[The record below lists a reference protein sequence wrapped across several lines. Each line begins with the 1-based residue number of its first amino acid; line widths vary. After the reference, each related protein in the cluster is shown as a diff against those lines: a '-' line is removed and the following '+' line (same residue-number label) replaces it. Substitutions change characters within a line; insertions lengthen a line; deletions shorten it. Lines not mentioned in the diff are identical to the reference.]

1 MHVRAFLKRLTM
13 AIPSVA
19 VAVIMERRSLANRWQ
34 TEQWAPIG
42 VVPDTGDSASTRLPY
57 EDSTKV
63 QWLHPGFAIE
73 LHRDE
78 AEGYYLNASSEEPYA
93 FVMWRMENDIAVPK
107 VVTVS
112 YNEASRMMDGG
123 EQVDGVPLSAD
134 LVAWLRDFVQQ
145 HYRPEPKRR
154 IRPPSF
160 KGARRD

>member
-1 MHVRAFLKRLTM
+1 M
-13 AIPSVA
+13 AVPNVA
-19 VAVIMERRSLANRWQ
+19 VAVIMERRALANRWQ

-42 VVPDTGDSASTRLPY
+42 VLPDTASIATSRQLS
-57 EDSTKV
+57 EDSGAV
-63 QWLHPGFAIE
+63 QWLHSGFAIE

-78 AEGYYLNASSEEPYA
+78 AEGYYLNASTESPYA
-93 FVMWRMENDIAVPK
+93 FVMWRMENDIGVPK

-123 EQVDGVPLSAD
+123 EQVDGVPLSRE
-134 LVAWLRDFVQQ
+134 LVAWLREFVQRN
-145 HYRPEPKRR
+145 YRPEPKRR

>member
-1 MHVRAFLKRLTM
+1 M

-34 TEQWAPIG
+34 TEQWAPLDVI
-42 VVPDTGDSASTRLPY
+42 PDAGEGAAPRLLN
-57 EDSTKV
+57 EDSIRA

-78 AEGYYLNASSEEPYA
+78 AEGYYLNVSTESPFA
-93 FVMWRMENDIAVPK
+93 FVMWRMENDLAVPK
-107 VVTVS
+107 VVTAS
-112 YNEASRMMDGG
+112 YHEASRMMDGG
-123 EQVDGVPLSAD
+123 EQVDGVPLAPE
-134 LVAWLRDFVQQ
+134 LAGWVREFVRQN
-145 HYRPEPKRR
+145 YRPEPKRR